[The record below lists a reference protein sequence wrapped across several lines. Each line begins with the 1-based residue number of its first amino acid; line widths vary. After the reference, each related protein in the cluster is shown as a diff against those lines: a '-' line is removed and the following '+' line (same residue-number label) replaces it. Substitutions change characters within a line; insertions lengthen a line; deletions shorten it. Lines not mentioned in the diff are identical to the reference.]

1 MSCQESVDKSDQ
13 SLAQYRENVV
23 EKMVESMSHASKNK
37 VLLHIWDCGGQP
49 VFLSVLPAFLSSRTV
64 FLLVFDA
71 SLELDDPCKVVV
83 NIDGHSHMKETLDIS
98 ALSLLQMWM
107 ASIHARF
114 GEGGEAQ
121 LPSYPR
127 IILVGTHADQL
138 RPDQSKRKCLE
149 KILSVVMEKDYSNI
163 LMDELEGIIVDNT
176 TAGTGE
182 REDKGIGQLRETIHK
197 FVRDNLSEDT
207 PVSWVEFRNVLQLYV
222 GKPVVQLDE
231 VYICARKCS
240 ISIKEVPSALN
251 FYHELGVL
259 LFYPNVHGLESVVIP
274 EPQWLIDVFG
284 TLFCKWKYQDRHK
297 KMCAWFSD
305 YGILTEPLY
314 NEVLRPLLKGTN
326 VTPDAI
332 LNLLQ
337 KFQLAA
343 NIQVDFS
350 ETNSKQYFVPLMLKH
365 NNGLGTVDVQSAAN
379 SPQSFVKRASPLQ
392 IVFSSGYVPPGF
404 FVRLATCLSSEKGV
418 IVLFRVG
425 IWCNK
430 ITMRVNGRVD
440 KLIITEYSDTVEIQ
454 FFRKEESEEP
464 FRMSCRNVFMML
476 QRSFTSI
483 SEWLPKANPQ
493 LAFCCTQCIDPAQM
507 ASFRHHQDIYCEFSQ
522 EQTVSD
528 YLQCKHNDHSFK
540 PTHSQR
546 YWLCPVDKDSKQV
559 SKV

>member
-13 SLAQYRENVV
+13 LLAQYRENVI
-23 EKMVESMSHASKNK
+23 EKMVQSESHASKNE

-49 VFLSVLPAFLSSRTV
+49 TFLSVLPAFLSSRTV

-71 SLELDDPCKVVV
+71 SLELDDPCNVIV
-83 NIDGHSHMKETLDIS
+83 NIDGHTDMKEILDVS

-107 ASIHARF
+107 AFIHARF
-114 GEGGEAQ
+114 GGGGEAQ
-121 LPSYPR
+121 LPAYPR

-138 RPDQSKRKCLE
+138 GPDPRCLD

-163 LMDELEGIIVDNT
+163 LMDELEGILVDNT
-176 TAGTGE
+176 TAGMGE
-182 REDKGIGQLRETIHK
+182 REDKGIGQLREIIHE
-197 FVRDNLSEDT
+197 FVRDNLSKDT
-207 PVSWVEFRNVLQLYV
+207 PVSWVAFRNVLQLYV
-222 GKPVVQLDE
+222 RKPVLQLDE
-231 VYICARKCS
+231 VYRCAGKCS
-240 ISIKEVPSALN
+240 IPREEVPSALN

-259 LFYPNVHGLESVVIP
+259 LFYPNVHGLESVVILD
-274 EPQWLIDVFG
+274 PQWLVDVFG
-284 TLFCKWKYQDRHK
+284 TLFCKWKYQNRHK

-305 YGILTEPLY
+305 FGVLTEPLY

-326 VTPDAI
+326 VTPDAV

-337 KFQLAA
+337 KFQLATK
-343 NIQVDFS
+343 IEEVIDFS
-350 ETNSKQYFVPLMLKH
+350 ETHNKQYFVPLMLRY
-365 NNGLGTVDVQSAAN
+365 NSGLGTVHVQSA
-379 SPQSFVKRASPLQ
+379 SPQSFVKIASPLH

-418 IVLFRVG
+418 LVLFRVG

-440 KLIITEYSDTVEIQ
+440 KLIITEYTDTVEIQ
-454 FFRKEESEEP
+454 FFRKEESEES
-464 FRMSCRNVFMML
+464 FRISCRNVFVML

-493 LAFCCTQCIDPAQM
+493 LAFCCTQCIDPDQM
-507 ASFRHHQDIYCEFSQ
+507 ASFRHQDIFCKFSQ
-522 EQTVSD
+522 EQTVMDS
-528 YLQCKHNDHSFK
+528 LHCKYNDHSFK